1 MLCRRQDEATDVSR
15 AWTSEELVSGAGT
28 RRQGSEEDKADTSGD
43 ISSGVAIKG
52 LLISS

>member
-15 AWTSEELVSGAGT
+15 ARTSEELVSGLARGG
-28 RRQGSEEDKADTSGD
+28 QGSEEDKADTSGD
-43 ISSGVAIKG
+43 IGSGVVTKG